1 METAPTKNRTKLI
14 GEFST
19 NCYLKC
25 TGLPRFTVEG
35 KRHCYDAQQ
44 KHNKFESFEEATN
57 ACKNDDSCAGIWDD
71 KCDGTKFVTCE
82 NKRDWDEI
90 SRSSCI
96 YRKNPGKELR

>member
-1 METAPTKNRTKLI
+1 M
-14 GEFST
+14 
-19 NCYLKC
+19 
-25 TGLPRFTVEG
+25 EG

-96 YRKNPGKELR
+96 YRKNPGKEYR